1 MFLFALGLSSL
12 FPCSAPLSLYLNVSK
27 GSAEWLPSSWARPWA
42 RQDSRHRWPRLGQQS
57 PRRSTSTQ
65 GHGSHPRGE
74 ETYSLPLARVVS
86 QGLWWGLF
94 WLPIQGGQTGRD
106 TGMLPKALLMET
118 KNRTCDH
125 NAYIFQKN
133 FSKTDSN
140 FISSK
145 YIGQFDFR

>member
-1 MFLFALGLSSL
+1 MPDVSLWAWLVFPVPLLYTPKLILECQQSLCRMTALVMGQALSQ
-12 FPCSAPLSLYLNVSK
+12 AGQHAQVT
-27 GSAEWLPSSWARPWA
+27 EARPAITQEGYVHSGTWK
-42 RQDSRHRWPRLGQQS
+42 SS
-57 PRRSTSTQ
+57 PRV
-65 GHGSHPRGE
+65 
-74 ETYSLPLARVVS
+74 ARVVS

-94 WLPIQGGQTGRD
+94 WLPIQGVQTGRD
-106 TGMLPKALLMET
+106 TGMFPKALLMET

-140 FISSK
+140 FIISK